1 MEDRFGI
8 ERIQEH
14 LRSGTQEEIEQA
26 ITLLSAYR
34 VKEAVPDLVQML
46 RKKGMNKAD
55 LSQKIAIIQALG
67 NIGDLR
73 SLDSFREIIFRKTF
87 FLFKGEAENLKV
99 EIYKTLKNYSYK
111 DIENI
116 IQKGLKSRNE
126 YIKNESLRLNKMRK
140 Q

>member
-1 MEDRFGI
+1 MITIGL
-8 ERIQEH
+8 ERIREYLH
-14 LRSGTQEEIEQA
+14 SGTKAEIEQA

-46 RKKGMNKAD
+46 REKRKNKSD

-73 SLDSFREIIFRKTF
+73 SLDAFREILFRKTF
-87 FLFKGEAENLKV
+87 FLFKGGLENLKV
-99 EIYKTLKNYSYK
+99 EIYKTLKNYPYK
-111 DIENI
+111 DIEDI
-116 IQKGLKSRNE
+116 VQKGLKSRNE
-126 YIKNESLRLNKMRK
+126 YIKNESFRLTKMRK